1 MGPAAAERVA
11 LADLM
16 EQLGA
21 DAPTLCEGW
30 DAGRLAAHLVTR
42 DHRLD
47 ALPGLVLSPLHPW
60 TERVEERQLRDS
72 SFADLLIAL
81 RAGPPR
87 WSPLRAD
94 SVNVHEYFV
103 HHEDLR
109 RANGAGPR
117 DISPELQR
125 ALWKRLQHFGAR
137 LIRRSPVGVDITTPE
152 GAEMRLHGGTPSV
165 RLRGAVP
172 ELFLYLFGRREVA
185 VVSVDG
191 TPAALARF
199 GEVRVG
205 L

>member
-1 MGPAAAERVA
+1 MGPAAAERTA
-11 LADLM
+11 LADLL
-16 EQLGA
+16 EQLGPE
-21 DAPTLCEGW
+21 APTLCEGW
-30 DAGRLAAHLVTR
+30 NAGRLAAHLVTR
-42 DHRLD
+42 DQRLD

-60 TERVEERQLRDS
+60 TERVEQRQLRDS
-72 SFADLLIAL
+72 SFPELLLAL
-81 RAGPPR
+81 RTGPPR
-87 WSPLRAD
+87 WSPLRTD

-103 HHEDLR
+103 HHEDVR

-117 DISPELQR
+117 EISPELQH
-125 ALWKRLQHFGAR
+125 ALWKRLQHFGAG

-152 GAEMRLHGGTPSV
+152 GEEMRLHGGSPSV

-185 VVSVDG
+185 LVSVDG